1 MGTRW
6 QLQLGN
12 TTRFALLIAFEDDP
26 DDGAGATREMAASWG
41 AFQIWVRG
49 QNLCAHTE
57 EGETVTSVHW
67 YLLPM
72 LEWIAEN
79 WQPLLHEEK
88 LPVRNAADDASEA
101 LYCTALP
108 AVTMAEDAAR
118 SWETNWYAWRSRHAL
133 EACRE
138 GGLFP
143 DVVFRR
149 FRDRVEV
156 SWGEAQLA
164 GAPQDFKFLSS
175 RGVERLVPNDVAAP
189 LFNVLQSA
197 VQFLADEFSASARL
211 KSLVQRVEM
220 IRSVSN
226 DERLAWMVG
235 LGQTWSEMRGNWNLL
250 RKQVSKIPNAANALW
265 ENLHGDLVAEGS
277 CQVALMFGSSAPM
290 LQMEDVLQLAQ
301 RGIEQYVPSGHV
313 EPRSLTRLVREQ
325 FVPLDRRVAFED
337 GYRLAEEFLQLFK
350 VDLENSEQVDVEAI
364 LRRLKID
371 VDNLK
376 LRDSGIR
383 AIAMA
388 GPHHRTAIM
397 VNTNNIF
404 NSGSAGRRFTLA
416 HELCHILHDRDVGRE
431 LSLISGPWAPLAI
444 ERRANAFAAMLL
456 MPVLLVKRA
465 ISELSMHEDTAE
477 GVRTIARRL
486 GTSASATV
494 EHVGNLQQW
503 DDATRERVRA
513 ELEPDVIR

>member
-1 MGTRW
+1 MI
-6 QLQLGN
+6 
-12 TTRFALLIAFEDDP
+12 ALEDDP
-26 DDGAGATREMAASWG
+26 DDGAGATREMTASWG

-108 AVTMAEDAAR
+108 PVSMAEDAAC

-175 RGVERLVPNDVAAP
+175 RGVDRLAPNDVAVP
-189 LFNVLQSA
+189 LFGVLRAA
-197 VQFLADEFSASARL
+197 VQFLADELPASVQL
-211 KSLVQRVEM
+211 KTLIRRVET
-220 IRSVSN
+220 IRLASTEST

-235 LGQTWSEMRGNWNLL
+235 LGQTWSEMQKDWKLLKRNL
-250 RKQVSKIPNAANALW
+250 SKIPNAANALW
-265 ENLHGDLVAEGS
+265 GDLRGDLVAEGS
-277 CQVALMFGSSAPM
+277 CQIALMFGSSAPTLEM
-290 LQMEDVLQLAQ
+290 ADVLKLAQ
-301 RGIEQYVPSGHV
+301 KGIAQYVPSGNA
-313 EPRSLTRLVREQ
+313 EPRSLTKLVRKQ
-325 FVPLDRRVAFED
+325 SAPLDRRVAFED
-337 GYRLAEEFLQLFK
+337 GYRLAEEFLELFK
-350 VDLENSEQVDVEAI
+350 IDLEKSEQVNVEVV
-364 LRRLKID
+364 LQRLKVD
-371 VDNLK
+371 VGNLT
-376 LRDSGIR
+376 LRDWRIR

-388 GPHHRTAIM
+388 GPHHRPAIM
-397 VNTNNIF
+397 VNTSNAF
-404 NSGSAGRRFTLA
+404 NGGSAGRRFTLA

-456 MPVLLVKRA
+456 MPVQLVKRA
-465 ISELSMHEDTAE
+465 IAELPVREDTAE
-477 GVRTIARRL
+477 GVRTLARRL

-513 ELEPDVIR
+513 EMDPD